1 MSLAP
6 KHRPLDLTDAA
17 LYAHVLKAGDLA
29 LAAAHGG
36 TALRAAIGV
45 EGRRITTATQDI
57 QPATWDRLVVLGAG
71 KAAVAMARQASDLF
85 GDHIAEGCVIA
96 PLSPEEAARVNI
108 PHIAVLPGEHPVPGQ
123 HSGASSLRVVMA
135 AAGAAQPKTLA
146 IVLVS
151 GGASALLTHSIA
163 GLPPREKARIV
174 DALVRSGAPIGE
186 INTVR
191 RHLSRVKGGGLRRR
205 LGPARVFT
213 FAISD
218 VPRSY
223 PWDIGSGPTVPDPTT
238 SAEAEVAL
246 RRHVDADLAEPAIA
260 ALRETGGET
269 LKPSEDAD
277 WRERFHLIAD
287 NALARTAA
295 AHSLR
300 ERGYAVFVAPED
312 IAGDVESAANR
323 LVALWRAHRRDAG
336 PYAALVAGG
345 ETQVRVG
352 EDAGV
357 GGRNHELAL
366 LVAKRIAPDGGHQV
380 FFSLATDGADGNT
393 GAAGAIVTPA
403 TLARAIEANLDA
415 DAALNAHD
423 TGTFFAALG
432 DQITTSSSTNTN
444 VMDLMI
450 FATRPEQPTP

>member
-6 KHRPLDLTDAA
+6 KHKPLDLTDAA

-45 EGRRITTATQDI
+45 EGRRITTATLDI

-71 KAAVAMARQASDLF
+71 KAAVAMAKQASDLF
-85 GDHIAEGCVIA
+85 GDRIADGCVIA
-96 PLSPEEAARVNI
+96 PLSPEDAAKVSI

-123 HSGASSLRVVMA
+123 HGGASTLRLVMA
-135 AAGAAQPKTLA
+135 AAAAAQPKTLA

-151 GGASALLTHSIA
+151 GGASALLTQSIA

-205 LGPARVFT
+205 LGPARVAT

-238 SAEAEVAL
+238 AAEAEALL
-246 RRHVDADLAEPAIA
+246 RRYIDPALAEPAIA
-260 ALRETGGET
+260 ALREFGGET
-269 LKPSEDAD
+269 LKPNEDPD
-277 WRERFHLIAD
+277 WRDRFHLIAD

-295 AHSLR
+295 THSLK
-300 ERGYAVFVAPED
+300 ERGYTVFVAPED

-345 ETQVRVG
+345 ETQVRVDA
-352 EDAGV
+352 DAGT

-380 FFSLATDGADGNT
+380 FFSLATDGADGNS
-393 GAAGAIVTPA
+393 GAAGAIVTPG
-403 TLARAIEANLDA
+403 TLARAAEAGLDP
-415 DAALNAHD
+415 DAALAAHD
-423 TGTFFAALG
+423 TGTFFATLG
-432 DQITTSSSTNTN
+432 DQLATAATTNTN
-444 VMDLMI
+444 VMDLMV
-450 FATRPEQPTP
+450 FATRPENVTT